1 MIFPFVSTHLKLT
14 VDAIWNLLLIDALKL
29 LQNCNSLIDLTFG
42 DQPPETTSFSN
53 QETTV
58 SKSRLGEPVD
68 CKTWFFLILT
78 IQQITGGTHQIY
90 YTTFTKVLDQFI
102 CFFSYND
109 QICLE
114 KRFFYPN
121 KRFLFISPNP

>member
-29 LQNCNSLIDLTFG
+29 LQNCNSLINFTFG
-42 DQPPETTSFSN
+42 DQPPETTSFRN

-68 CKTWFFLILT
+68 CVSIILLLKKYWTNLYAFFLVMIR
-78 IQQITGGTHQIY
+78 
-90 YTTFTKVLDQFI
+90 FVLKIVIEVD
-102 CFFSYND
+102 
-109 QICLE
+109 
-114 KRFFYPN
+114 PN
-121 KRFLFISPNP
+121 KRFLLISPNP